1 MKIEDLEVAQEAATI
16 AAKLIRENS
25 KDLAYLRNVTIS
37 YFFMLKP
44 TRSKGEL
51 VKAKAKL
58 HGELDRFIHGSDV
71 VASIFI
77 DAGYWKDCPD
87 HREPLLFHNLL
98 KLWFDDEKES
108 FVIRPPGIIEFPE
121 VVQRYGDWEGT
132 FRPVRHSINGEQ
144 GTLFGGGED

>member
-1 MKIEDLEVAQEAATI
+1 MKIEDLEVASEAQAI
-16 AAKLIRENS
+16 AAQLIKENPD
-25 KDLAYLRNVTIS
+25 DLSHLRNVKIA
-37 YFFMLKP
+37 YFLLLKP
-44 TRSKGEL
+44 SRSKGEL

-58 HGELDRFIHGSDV
+58 HGDLERFIHESDV

-98 KLWFDDEKES
+98 KLWFDDEKGT
-108 FVIRPPGIIEFPE
+108 FTLRAPGIIEFPE
-121 VVQRYGDWEGT
+121 VVRKFGDWEGT

-144 GTLFGGGED
+144 GRLFGGGED